1 MSFLAH
7 FDKMLFDLTPLDVS
21 SIIHIYNQARGGIMS
36 HLLVDFREGRTSS
49 VRAIDW
55 NTTRGESSSSVKLKW
70 NYSTTH
76 EIEVRLLTTPDT
88 TRSHINAFCKVSH
101 LVLLL
106 LLSHLL
112 RIS

>member
-1 MSFLAH
+1 
-7 FDKMLFDLTPLDVS
+7 
-21 SIIHIYNQARGGIMS
+21 MS

-76 EIEVRLLTTPDT
+76 EVNELFFPV
-88 TRSHINAFCKVSH
+88 FFFKFF
-101 LVLLL
+101 
-106 LLSHLL
+106 
-112 RIS
+112 